1 MVISCQRTTVDAA
14 GRLVVPK
21 ELRVAL
27 GLEPG
32 RAVDIVFT
40 DGRLEIELAPVEAQ
54 VVREEGLP
62 RITAVEQPPPLS
74 DREIREAIE
83 STRR

>member
-1 MVISCQRTTVDAA
+1 M
-14 GRLVVPK
+14 
-21 ELRVAL
+21 AL

-40 DGRLEIELAPVEAQ
+40 DGRLEIELAPVEAH
-54 VVREEGLP
+54 VIHDEGLP
-62 RITAVEQPPPLS
+62 RIVAEEQAPPLS
-74 DREIREAIE
+74 DGEIREAIE